1 LLVCEIIITFAHK
14 RKRLTTK
21 MSKRIIIIFVA
32 TATIMLLGCDGNS
45 QKEASEVARQMIN
58 EAREQNDSQRLLA
71 LADSLGKTGDLSEG
85 ESSYWQAFA
94 YYRLKQLRSAEFY
107 WTESLKA
114 TENATDPDE
123 LATYA
128 RSASYQAGLYI
139 RYLHFANA
147 LNLVKTAL
155 AKLDNAGYDD
165 NSDYTNL
172 LIFRGCCEA
181 YFKAPDDVVN
191 SFFERAYHRHLDN
204 INATHSKD
212 SYRDAVVGFIN
223 IAFGWISVKNYEQGL
238 LWTER
243 FGDLVKEYKELFAD
257 DENYIDKQL
266 ARYNIFSAIALESL
280 GRMEEASAAYNSY
293 TQSKF
298 SKSFEGQLDASEYLL
313 TAGYWNEAAD
323 NLMNLDRILANE
335 QAGSSLE
342 DIQKYLLMKYRAN
355 IMAGRRDTADV
366 VANQICERLDSAI
379 ARSQWIDSQAI
390 ETIRQKEAQIL
401 QQQQRLARGRIIG
414 LFSAMVALIIIFVV
428 ITILRH
434 RAAKRLAEIRVAKE
448 RMESE
453 LRIARDIQMSMV
465 PNHFPHYPGLDMFAL
480 MSTAKEVGGDLY
492 GYVLNKDY
500 LYFCVGD
507 VSGKGV
513 PASLFMS
520 QTIRLF
526 NMMAEYGLTP
536 SQICTNINKALSGED
551 NVNSMFVTMIVC
563 RLNLKQH
570 VLEFCNAGHN
580 PPVLGT
586 TDGQFSFLEM
596 KANAPVGLWPELEYE
611 GEVIDSFKDR
621 LLLLYTDGLNEAENA
636 HQEQFGDERLL
647 TILHDGEF
655 DTPRDVIETISA
667 KVEEH
672 RNGTEPNDDL
682 TMLCIT
688 VH

>member
-1 LLVCEIIITFAHK
+1 
-14 RKRLTTK
+14 

>member
-1 LLVCEIIITFAHK
+1 
-14 RKRLTTK
+14 
-21 MSKRIIIIFVA
+21 M
-32 TATIMLLGCDGNS
+32 
-45 QKEASEVARQMIN
+45 
-58 EAREQNDSQRLLA
+58 
-71 LADSLGKTGDLSEG
+71 
-85 ESSYWQAFA
+85 
-94 YYRLKQLRSAEFY
+94 
-107 WTESLKA
+107 
-114 TENATDPDE
+114 
-123 LATYA
+123 
-128 RSASYQAGLYI
+128 
-139 RYLHFANA
+139 
-147 LNLVKTAL
+147 
-155 AKLDNAGYDD
+155 
-165 NSDYTNL
+165 
-172 LIFRGCCEA
+172 
-181 YFKAPDDVVN
+181 VN

-223 IAFGWISVKNYEQGL
+223 IAYGWISVKDYEQGL
-238 LWTER
+238 VWTER

-293 TQSKF
+293 NQSKF
-298 SKSFEGQLDASEYLL
+298 SKSFEGQIDASDYLL

-323 NLMNLDRILANE
+323 NLMNLDRLFANE

-342 DIQKYLLMKYRAN
+342 DIQKYLLKKYRAN

-434 RAAKRLAEIRVAKE
+434 RAAKRLAEIRAAKD

-480 MSTAKEVGGDLY
+480 MSTAKEVWGDLY
-492 GYVLNKDY
+492 GYVLHKDY

-536 SQICTNINKALSGED
+536 SQICTYINKALSGED

-621 LLLLYTDGLNEAENA
+621 LLLFYTDGLTEAENA

>member
-1 LLVCEIIITFAHK
+1 M
-14 RKRLTTK
+14 TK

>member
-1 LLVCEIIITFAHK
+1 M
-14 RKRLTTK
+14 TK

-223 IAFGWISVKNYEQGL
+223 IAYGWISVKDYEQGL
-238 LWTER
+238 VWTER

-293 TQSKF
+293 NQSKF
-298 SKSFEGQLDASEYLL
+298 SKSFEGQIDASDYLL

-323 NLMNLDRILANE
+323 NLMNLDRLFANE

-342 DIQKYLLMKYRAN
+342 DIQKYLLKKYRAN

-434 RAAKRLAEIRVAKE
+434 RAAKRLAEIRAAKE

-492 GYVLNKDY
+492 GYVLHKDY

-536 SQICTNINKALSGED
+536 SQICTYINKALSGED

-621 LLLLYTDGLNEAENA
+621 LLLFYTDGLTEAENA